1 MTDYSSIPSQPRGRR
16 QFLHAIAWGGLAT
29 SGMTQASEAAG
40 GPVQPGSPS
49 GPAPGILGAAGAGQV
64 RISDEVLPWTWVSFL
79 VAVVTGVLLFMG
91 QATNYLNNNEFRVK
105 MVLMALAG
113 VNLAIFH
120 FFTWSRVKTW
130 NDGVQ
135 TPVGAKVA
143 ALLSLSLWAGVVI
156 AGRWIG
162 WTLTAF

>member
-1 MTDYSSIPSQPRGRR
+1 MDLIKTLGAVDHTP
-16 QFLHAIAWGGLAT
+16 LAVWV
-29 SGMTQASEAAG
+29 QSEPLAF
-40 GPVQPGSPS
+40 
-49 GPAPGILGAAGAGQV
+49 PGIEALHVISVMLVFGSIAMLDLRLLGVSSRNYGVV

-120 FFTWSRVKTW
+120 FFTWNRVKAW
-130 NDGVQ
+130 NEGVP